1 MVLVVSAQKVGNI
14 LWTFLAPMLVKLE
27 NHRTQSEM
35 EDLIPLSTSDP
46 EVATAFTGPMPVC
59 GSRHM

>member
-1 MVLVVSAQKVGNI
+1 MSLWCLKEVGNI

-35 EDLIPLSTSDP
+35 EDLTPL
-46 EVATAFTGPMPVC
+46 EYL
-59 GSRHM
+59 